1 MDGTILHGWTTHL
14 SNGGAPMTTRIDALD
29 TPFAAIDLDIVERN
43 LERAQ
48 RYFDGHDLA
57 LRPHIK
63 THKIPEM
70 ARRQVE
76 LGARG
81 ITCQKIGEAEVMAD
95 AGIADI
101 LLTFNIVGA
110 IKLRRLVDLASRTSL
125 AVVADSR
132 DVAAGPSAA
141 MAEAGLTLTVLVECD
156 TGLKRCG
163 VQTPEQAALLA
174 REIDRLPG
182 LAFGGLMT
190 YPPRAQIG
198 VTRHWLG
205 DAVAAIRAMQL
216 EVPVVSVGGTPD
228 MYRAHEIDVSTEHRP
243 GTYIY
248 SDRYMAAHGVGTLA
262 DCALRIVA
270 TVVSRPTADRAIID
284 AGSKSFSADPMGLEG
299 YGAVLE
305 HPDADLAQLSE
316 EHGHL
321 DLSRCR
327 DKPSIGDR
335 LTIIPN
341 HACAVS
347 NLHDRIHGLQGD
359 RLERIFEVKARGR
372 VQ

>member
-1 MDGTILHGWTTHL
+1 
-14 SNGGAPMTTRIDALD
+14 MTTRIDALD

-43 LERAQ
+43 LARAQ
-48 RYFDGHDLA
+48 RYFDEHKLA
-57 LRPHIK
+57 LRPHVK
-63 THKIPEM
+63 THKIPEL

-101 LLTFNIVGA
+101 LLTFNIVGPL
-110 IKLRRLVDLASRTSL
+110 KLRRLVDLARRVRLS
-125 AVVADSR
+125 VVADSR
-132 DVAAGPSAA
+132 EVAAGLS
-141 MAEAGLTLTVLVECD
+141 E
-156 TGLKRCG
+156 
-163 VQTPEQAALLA
+163 
-174 REIDRLPG
+174 
-182 LAFGGLMT
+182 
-190 YPPRAQIG
+190 
-198 VTRHWLG
+198 
-205 DAVAAIRAMQL
+205 
-216 EVPVVSVGGTPD
+216 
-228 MYRAHEIDVSTEHRP
+228 MYRAHEIDLSTEHRP

-284 AGSKSFSADPMGLEG
+284 AGSKSFSSDPMGLAG
-299 YGAVLE
+299 HGAILE
-305 HPDADLAQLSE
+305 HPEAALAQLSE

-327 DKPSIGDR
+327 DKPRVGDR

-347 NLHDRIHGLQGD
+347 NLHDRVHGVTGD
-359 RLERIFEVKARGR
+359 RLERTFEVKARGR

>member
-1 MDGTILHGWTTHL
+1 
-14 SNGGAPMTTRIDALD
+14 MTTRIDALD
-29 TPFAAIDLDIVERN
+29 TPFAAIDLAIVESN
-43 LERAQ
+43 LKRAQ
-48 RYFDGHDLA
+48 DYFAGHGLG

-63 THKIPEM
+63 THKIPEL
-70 ARRQVE
+70 ALRQVE
-76 LGARG
+76 LGACG

-101 LLTFNIVGA
+101 LLTFNIVGTL
-110 IKLRRLVDLASRTSL
+110 KLRRLVALARRTTL
-125 AVVADSR
+125 AVVADSSA
-132 DVAAGPSAA
+132 VAAGLSAA
-141 MAEAGLTLTVLVECD
+141 MSEAGLTLKVLVECD
-156 TGLKRCG
+156 TGAGRCG
-163 VQTPEQAALLA
+163 VQTPEQAGLLA

-190 YPPRAQIG
+190 YPPRGQSG
-198 VTRHWLG
+198 VTRRWL
-205 DAVAAIRAMQL
+205 AEAIAAIRALQL

-284 AGSKSFSADPMGLEG
+284 AGSKSFSSDPMGLEG
-299 YGAVLE
+299 HGAILE
-305 HPDADLAQLSE
+305 LPDASLAQLSE
-316 EHGHL
+316 EHGHI

-327 DKPSIGDR
+327 AKPAVGDR

-359 RLERIFEVKARGR
+359 RLERIFEVRARGR

>member
-1 MDGTILHGWTTHL
+1 
-14 SNGGAPMTTRIDALD
+14 MTTRIDALD

-43 LERAQ
+43 LARAQ
-48 RYFDGHDLA
+48 RYFDEHKLA

-63 THKIPEM
+63 THKIPEL

-101 LLTFNIVGA
+101 LLTFNIVGPL
-110 IKLRRLVDLASRTSL
+110 KLSRLVDLAGRVRLS
-125 AVVADSR
+125 VVADSR
-132 DVAAGPSAA
+132 EVAAGLSAA
-141 MAEAGLTLTVLVECD
+141 MAEAGLALTVLVECD
-156 TGLKRCG
+156 TGAKRCG
-163 VQTPEQAALLA
+163 VQTPDEAALLA
-174 REIDRLPG
+174 RAIDRLPG

-190 YPPRAQIG
+190 YPPKAQIEI
-198 VTRHWLG
+198 TRRWLAE
-205 DAVAAIRAMQL
+205 AVAAIRAMQL
-216 EVPVVSVGGTPD
+216 EVPAVSVGGTPD
-228 MYRAHEIDVSTEHRP
+228 MYRAHEIDLSTEHRP

-284 AGSKSFSADPMGLEG
+284 AGSKSFSSDPMGLEG
-299 YGAVLE
+299 YGAILE
-305 HPDADLAQLSE
+305 HPEAALAQLSE

-327 DKPSIGDR
+327 DKPRVGDR

-347 NLHDRIHGLQGD
+347 NLHDRVHGVTGD

>member
-1 MDGTILHGWTTHL
+1 
-14 SNGGAPMTTRIDALD
+14 MTTRIDALD
-29 TPFAAIDLDIVERN
+29 TPFAAIDLAIVEGN
-43 LERAQ
+43 LKRA
-48 RYFDGHDLA
+48 RDYFAGHGLG

-63 THKIPEM
+63 THKIPEL
-70 ARRQVE
+70 ALRQVE
-76 LGARG
+76 LGACG

-101 LLTFNIVGA
+101 LLTFNIVGTL
-110 IKLRRLVDLASRTSL
+110 KLRRLVALARRTAL
-125 AVVADSR
+125 AVVADGSA
-132 DVAAGPSAA
+132 VAAGLSAA
-141 MAEAGLTLTVLVECD
+141 MSEAGLTLKVLVECD
-156 TGLKRCG
+156 TGAGRCG
-163 VQTPEQAALLA
+163 VQTPEQAGLLA

-190 YPPRAQIG
+190 YPPRGQSS
-198 VTRHWLG
+198 VTRRWLA
-205 DAVAAIRAMQL
+205 DAIAAIGALQL

-284 AGSKSFSADPMGLEG
+284 AGSKSFAADPMGLEG
-299 YGAVLE
+299 YGVIRELPEAS
-305 HPDADLAQLSE
+305 LAQLSE
-316 EHGHL
+316 EHGHI
-321 DLSRCR
+321 DLSRSR
-327 DKPSIGDR
+327 DMPTVGDR

-359 RLERIFEVKARGR
+359 RLERIFEVRARGR